1 MSETLNPTNFMIEP
15 FLREKV
21 IFIPLFT
28 QKEKSFIIVFA
39 ADARQC
45 MPPNPARTGM

>member
-1 MSETLNPTNFMIEP
+1 LSDNTDSLFVKNG

-21 IFIPLFT
+21 TFIPLFT